1 MPGLGLVD
9 VADHGGDGFEDVLP
23 IPSQVR
29 VRVRV
34 SVRVRV
40 RVRVRVQQTFI
51 LGPKRSWYTDT
62 YVLRYMFISTN

>member
-23 IPSQVR
+23 IPS
-29 VRVRV
+29 
-34 SVRVRV
+34 RVRV
-40 RVRVRVQQTFI
+40 RVRVRVQQIFI